1 MLPKRLF
8 AILNVTMMTLT
19 LAHTHTAGAKGAPS
33 PEERGIPKR
42 NLKPDNSW
50 IRKDTKP
57 DPKPLTCDNTFH
69 NKPVEYP
76 ERVEVPEEKRSWNAA
91 YPDYKPAYYRSLS
104 LKDPKDSS
112 KDQPW
117 ADPENKFDAKDLN
130 NQGIP
135 KNPCGRTGIRGQ
147 GLLGKWG
154 ENWAADPVIT
164 RYDPKTGKLLV
175 LLIKRKDG
183 YWAIPGG
190 MVDPGE
196 TKLSATAARE
206 LKEETGVSI
215 NMDNAKEIYVGM
227 VDDFRNTDNSW
238 MMTKVYHLHLDPAQ
252 SAKIAKQPLKA
263 EDPEEISGIQW
274 VPYDDKRLSN
284 LFASHTQFIDL
295 AFGSLPKDSKSPQA
309 REAYD
314 LITRNK
320 DQREQESEAANRER
334 IQAQQLKE
342 TKDTKDNLAALG
354 TDQQKTN
361 FKTARDKFLEMEKNN
376 KKQ

>member
-8 AILNVTMMTLT
+8 SILNVTMMTLT
-19 LAHTHTAGAKGAPS
+19 LAHTHATGAKGALS
-33 PEERGIPKR
+33 PEDRGVPKR

-69 NKPVEYP
+69 NKPAEYP
-76 ERVEVPEEKRSWNAA
+76 ERVEVPEEKRSWNPPA

-104 LKDPKDSS
+104 LKDPKDPS

-117 ADPENKFDAKDLN
+117 ADPENKFDAKDLS

-135 KNPCGRTGIRGQ
+135 KNPCGRTGISGQ

-206 LKEETGVSI
+206 LKEETGVSV

-238 MMTKVYHLHLDPAQ
+238 MMTKVYHLHLDPQQ

-284 LFASHTQFIDL
+284 LFASHTQFIKL
-295 AFGSLPKDSKSPQA
+295 AFGSLPKDAKSPQA

-320 DQREQESEAANRER
+320 DQREQESETANRER

-361 FKTARDKFLEMEKNN
+361 FKTARDKFLELEKNN
-376 KKQ
+376 KK